1 MPWKERVTTEVHGA
15 KAVVVVVVGARAPSR
30 VILVTKAE
38 ARAGVEAEV
47 TASEVVG
54 HEAGVDQYLTPVH
67 DTSREVRLGLDLQ
80 TVHQYAVLHQT
91 EWMCLK
97 TLVEG

>member
-1 MPWKERVTTEVHGA
+1 MSWRDEKRV
-15 KAVVVVVVGARAPSR
+15 AVGV
-30 VILVTKAE
+30 E
-38 ARAGVEAEV
+38 AGAGVEAEV

>member
-1 MPWKERVTTEVHGA
+1 MLWKERVTTEVHGA
-15 KAVVVVVVGARAPSR
+15 KAVVVVGARAPSR

-54 HEAGVDQYLTPVH
+54 HEAGVDQ
-67 DTSREVRLGLDLQ
+67 
-80 TVHQYAVLHQT
+80 
-91 EWMCLK
+91 
-97 TLVEG
+97 